1 MEVTAVKKILAGA
14 VGGAAAIAVIFG
26 AGPAVADNEYKGLTY
41 AKVQER
47 TGNRA
52 VISSR
57 TGSYLPTEECI
68 VTGNRRASF
77 LDSSG
82 NGNAKI
88 LVDLNCNDTMTAGH
102 PGYSV
107 VTDQGKKAQQARE
120 LGNNLSNSFAKDQ
133 AAGKEPWCA
142 RNTDRCVQACQR
154 EGVKCSA
161 ELMEFLGL

>member
-1 MEVTAVKKILAGA
+1 VKKILAGA
-14 VGGAAAIAVIFG
+14 VGGAAALAVIFG

-107 VTDQGKKAQQARE
+107 ATDQGKKAQGLKESAANINTNYEKQI
-120 LGNNLSNSFAKDQ
+120 
-133 AAGKEPWCA
+133 AAGKEPYCA
-142 RNTDRCVQACQR
+142 ERADQCQR
-154 EGVKCSA
+154 ICQQSDACSQ
-161 ELMEFLGL
+161 ELLEYLGL

>member
-1 MEVTAVKKILAGA
+1 VKKILAGA
-14 VGGAAAIAVIFG
+14 VGGAAALAVIFG

-88 LVDLNCNDTMTAGH
+88 LVDLNCNDTTALNGH
-102 PGYSV
+102 PGNSV
-107 VTDQGKKAQQARE
+107 VTPAGQKALEVRE
-120 LGNNLSNSFAKDQ
+120 KADNLSKNYAR
-133 AAGKEPWCA
+133 AIEAGTVPNCLSNEGAIGYCIKLCKESK
-142 RNTDRCVQACQR
+142 N
-154 EGVKCSA
+154 CSA
-161 ELMEFLGL
+161 ELLEALGQ